1 MFLTKNVDFKIQGY
15 DTTKNDCSTG
25 TRDGDAFLVKHG
37 LDINIHFNIITNNRA
52 LVTDI
57 DLCNKQNLILATIYC
72 PSGNP
77 NLRLFE
83 TINNLSDNVMFV
95 GDFN

>member
-25 TRDGDAFLVKHG
+25 TRDGGAFLVKHG

-57 DLCNKQNLILATIYC
+57 
-72 PSGNP
+72 
-77 NLRLFE
+77 
-83 TINNLSDNVMFV
+83 
-95 GDFN
+95 